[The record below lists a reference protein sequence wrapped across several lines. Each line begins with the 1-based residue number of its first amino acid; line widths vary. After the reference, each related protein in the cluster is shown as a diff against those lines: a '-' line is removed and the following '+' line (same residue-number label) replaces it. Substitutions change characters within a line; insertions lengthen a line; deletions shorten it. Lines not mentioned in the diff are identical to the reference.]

1 MSPVLAL
8 ITLSI
13 LSVPER
19 ERDGRPHIRSESM
32 IVRWADTGEIILSKD
47 PDRVRPIASITK
59 LLSALILAKDGLP
72 PDEWITLEEQDKD
85 RLKWSKSKLRIAHAY
100 RPLDLFAAAL
110 VISENR
116 AVYALIKTPDNN
128 LFRVRKGN
136 YLGQNFGVITQI
148 DEGSVKLREIV
159 QDGAGDWTER
169 ASTLQLQEEQE
180 VAKK

>member
-1 MSPVLAL
+1 MMRARTAIALAAL
-8 ITLSI
+8 LLAACAGEELQDVQAWVKEQDNMPRPRIEPL
-13 LSVPER
+13 PEVKPF
-19 ERDGRPHIRSESM
+19 EAFAYT
-32 IVRWADTGEIILSKD
+32 AD
-47 PDRVRPIASITK
+47 
-59 LLSALILAKDGLP
+59 KDGLLDP
-72 PDEWITLEEQDKD
+72 FRPRKIEAPRQTAGSGIRPDLNRPREPLEAYPLENLRMVGTLAQKGD
-85 RLKWSKSKLRIAHAY
+85 I
-100 RPLDLFAAAL
+100 FAL
-110 VISENR
+110 V
-116 AVYALIKTPDNN
+116 KTPDNN